1 MGDAIGVPI
10 YYLGS
15 YKFSCV
21 YLSGT
26 GHGPFFKYLNILFRG
41 CPSCGGVV
49 SSAIVN
55 GFGMASGRMP
65 GASFIYECQAFIYE
79 CMASGQYSLVIFLC

>member
-15 YKFSCV
+15 YRFSCV

-26 GHGPFFKYLNILFRG
+26 GHGLFFKYLIILFRG
-41 CPSCGGVV
+41 AAPRRVRHFVAPLDVVGLATVNILPLAAAGGCDIM
-49 SSAIVN
+49 SH
-55 GFGMASGRMP
+55 
-65 GASFIYECQAFIYE
+65 
-79 CMASGQYSLVIFLC
+79 

>member
-15 YKFSCV
+15 YRFSCV

-26 GHGPFFKYLNILFRG
+26 GHGLFFKYLIILFRG
-41 CPSCGGVV
+41 APQLGAVV

-55 GFGMASGRMP
+55 GFSNSP
-65 GASFIYECQAFIYE
+65 GVNAR
-79 CMASGQYSLVIFLC
+79 VN

>member
-15 YKFSCV
+15 YRFSCV

-26 GHGPFFKYLNILFRG
+26 GHGLFFKYLIILFRG
-41 CPSCGGVV
+41 GAPAAAVV

-55 GFGMASGRMP
+55 GFSNSP
-65 GASFIYECQAFIYE
+65 GVNARVSYNSWC
-79 CMASGQYSLVIFLC
+79 